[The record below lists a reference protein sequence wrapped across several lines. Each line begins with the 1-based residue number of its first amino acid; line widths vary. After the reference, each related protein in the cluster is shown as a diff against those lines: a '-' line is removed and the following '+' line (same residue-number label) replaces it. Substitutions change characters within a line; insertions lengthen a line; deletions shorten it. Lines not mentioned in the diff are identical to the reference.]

1 MSSVKTDP
9 QLPDIS
15 GPCVASSQQNLASQE
30 AAMVAISIGA
40 CHWMICIDPL
50 PPSWFTM
57 MGDSIADLPSYMLPG

>member
-15 GPCVASSQQNLASQE
+15 GPSVASSQENVASQE
-30 AAMVAISIGA
+30 AAMVAIRGGTL
-40 CHWMICIDPL
+40 PL
-50 PPSWFTM
+50 DYLHLPFAAVRFNT